1 MKTFAA
7 ISIAAALPAVTA
19 YAPNPAIG
27 LAAKG
32 TYSTIESMNN
42 KYRALWCTFDS
53 RMLFIVLKSFYSAGH
68 TTHLGAIE

>member
-42 KYRALWCTFDS
+42 KYRAL
-53 RMLFIVLKSFYSAGH
+53 
-68 TTHLGAIE
+68 